1 MQALVCAEARDSLA
15 KELEDEEEANQP
27 VPGGTERS
35 NMGKG
40 MRLNMCVQTMV
51 STGRV
56 IEVEE
61 AWLVWRASIRA
72 RNCNSL
78 NGLNRQK
85 GRTA

>member
-1 MQALVCAEARDSLA
+1 
-15 KELEDEEEANQP
+15 
-27 VPGGTERS
+27 
-35 NMGKG
+35 MGKG
-40 MRLNMCVQTMV
+40 MLLNMCVQTMV

-85 GRTA
+85 EADSMNGKRLEEKVGVEIGANWTASN

>member
-1 MQALVCAEARDSLA
+1 MQRLLTAWT
-15 KELEDEEEANQP
+15 KELEAEEEASEP

-35 NMGKG
+35 NRGKG
-40 MRLNMCVQTMV
+40 MRLNMCVKAMV
-51 STGRV
+51 LTGRV

-78 NGLNRQK
+78 NGPNRRK
-85 GRTA
+85 VRVV